1 MRHVDTCK
9 WQMGIS
15 SEPSA
20 NTRDDMGT
28 GAVEGTRGKVRISV
42 SLKTVC
48 RLGLTRSRVVS
59 GEG

>member
-1 MRHVDTCK
+1 MRHMDTCK

-20 NTRDDMGT
+20 NMRDDMGI
-28 GAVEGTRGKVRISV
+28 GAVEGTRGKVRSSV

-48 RLGLTRSRVVS
+48 RLGLTRSQVVS
-59 GEG
+59 EGG